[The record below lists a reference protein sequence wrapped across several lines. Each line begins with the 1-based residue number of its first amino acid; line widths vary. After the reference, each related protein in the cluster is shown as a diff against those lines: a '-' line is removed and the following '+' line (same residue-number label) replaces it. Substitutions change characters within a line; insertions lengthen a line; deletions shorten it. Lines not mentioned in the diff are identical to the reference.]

1 GRVCICVELRLTE
14 YYSSARHRKLDKSRP
29 DSFQETAASNQ
40 SVHRA
45 RKKTLLQQHQ
55 FNLRQ
60 ILAFLLH
67 DYPSPFALNHLFF
80 ISVRVINNARSEVRN
95 EEGCGV
101 INPCCSVVACC
112 CGHGR
117 GAAGG
122 KNLPYR
128 VPRSKQCFWYGG
140 PLGGV
145 PARAEQ
151 AWMDRG
157 KEYHHQVPVW
167 REQRP

>member
-1 GRVCICVELRLTE
+1 GRVCICVELRLIV
-14 YYSSARHRKLDKSRP
+14 YYSSARHRTLDKSRP

-95 EEGCGV
+95 EEGCGA
-101 INPCCSVVACC
+101 INPCCSGIACC
-112 CGHGR
+112 YGHGR
-117 GAAGG
+117 SPAAEES
-122 KNLPYR
+122 PADR
-128 VPRSKQCFWYGG
+128 V
-140 PLGGV
+140 
-145 PARAEQ
+145 
-151 AWMDRG
+151 
-157 KEYHHQVPVW
+157 
-167 REQRP
+167 